1 MYKEYLEQK
10 IPFIHYEYTNY
21 SGNLRGQGCFRLD
34 TVTNTK
40 FLDDATGSF
49 VNSTMTF
56 NKVQLK
62 KLLKSFKHKAV
73 KITAYLPE
81 TFEKREEFKA
91 ILERYDVLFI

>member
-34 TVTNTK
+34 PVKCFMFFDDKK
-40 FLDDATGSF
+40 FPVKRTLQFTTG
-49 VNSTMTF
+49 
-56 NKVQLK
+56 QLK
-62 KLLKSFKHKAV
+62 KLLKSFKHKDV

-91 ILERYDVLFI
+91 ILEKYDVLFI